1 MLCSVA
7 FSFYSVPSHVLVKAG
22 ITALV
27 GVAQI
32 CSNIFAYLN
41 TDQVVYCLVSQ
52 CKVKTFLPWECS
64 FCIRTIF
71 LTLTKMESRN
81 DFTVFLI

>member
-7 FSFYSVPSHVLVKAG
+7 FSLHSVPSHVLVKAG

-41 TDQVVYCLVSQ
+41 TDQVVYCLVPFAYGQ
-52 CKVKTFLPWECS
+52 
-64 FCIRTIF
+64 F
-71 LTLTKMESRN
+71 LTLTNMESRN
-81 DFTVFLI
+81 DFTVFLILTSKYLLFYNKS